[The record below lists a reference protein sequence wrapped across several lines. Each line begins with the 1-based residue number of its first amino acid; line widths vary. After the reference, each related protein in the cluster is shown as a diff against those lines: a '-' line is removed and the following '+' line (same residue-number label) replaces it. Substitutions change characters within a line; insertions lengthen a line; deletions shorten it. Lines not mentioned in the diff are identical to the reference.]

1 MSRFFRIFFSSCI
14 IVFIL
19 YAILSIRPYRV
30 DGDSMFPHLKPE
42 QISIIDRLSTKF
54 LPLQQG
60 EIIVYHDQGGIRIK
74 RLIGTPGETLEIS
87 NGMVYKLIDNAQIP
101 LEERYLEE
109 HMRTCV
115 PGACTEA
122 EKHVYSVPENHYF
135 VLGDNRTSSRD
146 SRGCTDIADCRGK
159 QPHYIPSE
167 EIVGRVIFSW

>member
-1 MSRFFRIFFSSCI
+1 
-14 IVFIL
+14 
-19 YAILSIRPYRV
+19 
-30 DGDSMFPHLKPE
+30 MFPNLKPE

-54 LPLQQG
+54 LPLQHG
-60 EIIVYHDQGGIRIK
+60 EIIVYHEQGGIRIK

-87 NGMVYKLIDNAQIP
+87 NGMVYKLINNTQIP
-101 LEERYLEE
+101 LKERYLEE

-167 EIVGRVIFSW
+167 EIIGRVIFSW